1 MRHVTIDTFAGPL
14 DLLLQLI
21 EQEQLDISQVSLAK
35 VTDQY
40 IAELQKLEEV
50 PVDELADFLVI
61 AAKLLLIKSRL
72 LVPGAPVDDDD
83 LGLDLERQLKMYQAF
98 VAAAKNVGRLFNKH
112 QVLYPREGYA
122 NLEPIFNPPAEL
134 RANDLRELYGSVLK
148 ELEPITRLPQTVIV
162 RTINIRQKISQIQSH
177 LLEQKRTSFH
187 RLLGQAKSTT
197 EAIVTFLAVLELV
210 KLRSVAVLQNDRYA
224 DMEISTLDDSPTD
237 LAEVTTL

>member
-1 MRHVTIDTFAGPL
+1 MREIKVATFTGPL

-21 EQEQLDISQVSLAK
+21 EQQQLDISQVSLAT

-40 IAELQKLEEV
+40 IAELQKLDEL
-50 PVDELADFLVI
+50 PIDELADFLVV

-72 LVPGAPVDDDD
+72 LVPGEAAEED

-98 VAAAKNVGRLFNKH
+98 VAAAKHVSKLYYRR
-112 QVLYPREGYA
+112 QALYPRSGYA
-122 NLEPIFNPPAEL
+122 NLEPLFNPPTDL
-134 RANDLRELYGSVLK
+134 RVDDLRELYAGVLK

-162 RTINIRQKISQIQSH
+162 RTINIRQQIARIQRH

-187 RLLGQAKSTT
+187 RLLGQAKNTT

-210 KLRSVAVLQNDRYA
+210 KLRSVAVVQNDRYA
-224 DMEISTLDDSPTD
+224 DVEITTLVEATTD
-237 LAEVTTL
+237 LVEATA